1 MDGTTSFNAAFGENS
16 YTMHCGNSE
25 QLILTNSPEIQNN
38 AHESSIYSFVSKLNF
53 KVDDG
58 NRKAFF
64 DELEATL
71 NKCSEE
77 KIEDNA
83 ELYKFFV
90 KYSA

>member
-1 MDGTTSFNAAFGENS
+1 MDGTTSSNAAISENS
-16 YTMHCGNSE
+16 YAIHCGNSE
-25 QLILTNSPEIQNN
+25 QLILTNNSENQNN
-38 AHESSIYSFVSKLNF
+38 TQESSIYSFISKLNF